1 MTTTIIFPGQG
12 AQKIGM
18 CKDFYESSEIVKDT
32 FKTASD
38 SLGYS
43 MEDLCFVENEKLNL
57 TEYTQPALL
66 TCEIAMWNYMKD
78 RGFKADYFA
87 GHSLGE
93 YTALVAAGVIKFA
106 DGVKIVRR
114 RGELMQ
120 RAVPVGEGAMKVIN
134 FPIGFPKDESEA
146 RIFSAI
152 KKWCNQYDVDVANL
166 NSPRQLVISGP
177 AKAVEW
183 LADANTGFIPGSLMM
198 GDYID
203 IPVSAP
209 FHSRAMRV
217 IEDEFKTFI
226 NGFDFNYDNVDS
238 VYSNKTGVL
247 HDRVNFINNLVSQIS
262 SSVLWIDNMNNICA
276 NNGEIVEIGP
286 GKPLSGFFKSLNI
299 NVTSIMIVRQAET
312 FLKGKG
318 L

>member
-1 MTTTIIFPGQG
+1 MSTTIIFPGQG

-18 CKDFYESSEIVKDT
+18 CKDFYDASDIVKNI

-43 MEDLCFVENEKLNL
+43 MEDLCFSENEKLNL

-66 TCEIAMWNYMKD
+66 TCEVAMWNYLRY
-78 RGFKADYFA
+78 RGFKADYYA

-93 YTALVAAGVIKFA
+93 YTALVAAGVINLSDA
-106 DGVKIVRR
+106 VKIVRR

-120 RAVPVGEGAMKVIN
+120 RAVPVGQGSMKVLN
-134 FPIGFPKDESEA
+134 FPVGTNVSSMFIDIRRTCDRNGIDL
-146 RIFSAI
+146 
-152 KKWCNQYDVDVANL
+152 ANI
-166 NSPRQLVISGP
+166 NSPRQVVISGP
-177 AKAVEW
+177 VTTLQKAAEECVEIFY
-183 LADANTGFIPGSLMM
+183 NNVKPEI
-198 GDYID
+198 ID

-209 FHSRAMRV
+209 FHSREMKI
-217 IEDEFKTFI
+217 IENEFKTFI
-226 NGFDFNYDNVDS
+226 NSFDFNYDNVDS

-262 SSVLWIDNMNNICA
+262 NSVLWIDNMNNICL
-276 NNGEIVEIGP
+276 NSDEIIEIGP

-299 NVTSIMIVRQAET
+299 NTTSIMIVRQAET

>member
-1 MTTTIIFPGQG
+1 MSITVIFPGQG

-18 CKDFYESSEIVKDT
+18 CKDFYDASEIVKNT

-78 RGFKADYFA
+78 RGFNADYFA

-93 YTALVAAGVIKFA
+93 YTALVAAGVMKLSDA
-106 DGVKIVRR
+106 VKIVKR

-120 RAVPVGEGAMKVIN
+120 RAVPVGEGSMKVLN
-134 FPIGFPKDESEA
+134 FPVGA
-146 RIFSAI
+146 NVSAAFI
-152 KKWCNQYDVDVANL
+152 DIRRTCDRNGIDLANI
-166 NSPRQLVISGP
+166 NSPRQVVISGP
-177 AKAVEW
+177 VSTLQKAAEECVQIFYE
-183 LADANTGFIPGSLMM
+183 NNKPEI
-198 GDYID
+198 ID

-209 FHSRAMRV
+209 FHSRGMKI
-217 IEDEFKTFI
+217 IENEFKTFI

-238 VYSNKTGVL
+238 VYSNKTGIL

-262 SSVLWIDNMNNICA
+262 NSVLWIDNMNNICA

-312 FLKGKG
+312 FLKAKG

>member
-1 MTTTIIFPGQG
+1 MSTTVIFPGQG

-18 CKDFYESSEIVKDT
+18 CKDFYDASEIVKNT

-78 RGFKADYFA
+78 RGFNADYFA

-93 YTALVAAGVIKFA
+93 YTALVAAGVMKLSDA
-106 DGVKIVRR
+106 VKIVKR

-120 RAVPVGEGAMKVIN
+120 RAVPVGEGSMKVLN
-134 FPIGFPKDESEA
+134 FPVGANI
-146 RIFSAI
+146 SAAFI
-152 KKWCNQYDVDVANL
+152 DIRRTCDRNGIDLANI
-166 NSPRQLVISGP
+166 NSPRQVVISGP
-177 AKAVEW
+177 VSGLQKA
-183 LADANTGFIPGSLMM
+183 ADECVQIFYENNKPEI
-198 GDYID
+198 ID

-209 FHSRAMRV
+209 FHSRGMKI
-217 IEDEFKTFI
+217 IENEFKTFI
-226 NGFDFNYDNVDS
+226 NGFDFNYDNVDA
-238 VYSNKTGVL
+238 VYSNKTGVI
-247 HDRVNFINNLVSQIS
+247 HDKINFVNNLVSQIS
-262 SSVLWIDNMNNICA
+262 NSVLWIDNMNNICA

-286 GKPLSGFFKSLNI
+286 GKPLSGFFKSLNT

>member
-1 MTTTIIFPGQG
+1 MSITIVFPGQG

-18 CKDFYESSEIVKDT
+18 CKDFYDASEIVKDT

-93 YTALVAAGVIKFA
+93 YTALVAAGVMKLSDA
-106 DGVKIVRR
+106 VKIVKR

-120 RAVPVGEGAMKVIN
+120 RAVPVGEGSMKVLN
-134 FPIGFPKDESEA
+134 FPVGA
-146 RIFSAI
+146 NVSAAFI
-152 KKWCNQYDVDVANL
+152 DIRRTCDRNGIDLANI
-166 NSPRQLVISGP
+166 NSPRQVVISGP
-177 AKAVEW
+177 VSTLQKAAEECVQIFYE
-183 LADANTGFIPGSLMM
+183 NNKPEI
-198 GDYID
+198 ID

-209 FHSRAMRV
+209 FHSKGMKI
-217 IEDEFKTFI
+217 IENEFKTFI

-238 VYSNKTGVL
+238 VYSNKTGIL
-247 HDRVNFINNLVSQIS
+247 HDRINFVNNLVSQIS

>member
-1 MTTTIIFPGQG
+1 MSTTIIFPGQG

-18 CKDFYESSEIVKDT
+18 CKDFYDASEIVKDT

-66 TCEIAMWNYMKD
+66 TCEIAVWNYMKD

-93 YTALVAAGVIKFA
+93 YTALVAAGVMKLSDA
-106 DGVKIVRR
+106 VKIVKR

-120 RAVPVGEGAMKVIN
+120 RAVPVGEGSMKVLN
-134 FPIGFPKDESEA
+134 FPVGVNV
-146 RIFSAI
+146 SAAFI
-152 KKWCNQYDVDVANL
+152 DIRRTCDRNGIDLANI
-166 NSPRQLVISGP
+166 NSPRQVVISGP
-177 AKAVEW
+177 VSTLQKAAEECVQIFYE
-183 LADANTGFIPGSLMM
+183 NNKPEI
-198 GDYID
+198 IN

-209 FHSRAMRV
+209 FHSRGMKI
-217 IEDEFKTFI
+217 IENEFKTFI

-238 VYSNKTGVL
+238 VYSNKTGDL

-286 GKPLSGFFKSLNI
+286 GKPLSGFFKSLNTS
-299 NVTSIMIVRQAET
+299 VTSIMIVRQAET

>member
-1 MTTTIIFPGQG
+1 MSTTVIFPGQG

-18 CKDFYESSEIVKDT
+18 CKDFYDASEIVKDT

-93 YTALVAAGVIKFA
+93 YTALVASGVMKLSDA
-106 DGVKIVRR
+106 VKIVKR

-120 RAVPVGEGAMKVIN
+120 RAVPVGEGSMKVLN
-134 FPIGFPKDESEA
+134 FPVGA
-146 RIFSAI
+146 NVSAAFI
-152 KKWCNQYDVDVANL
+152 DIRRTCDRNGIDLANI
-166 NSPRQLVISGP
+166 NSPRQVVISGP
-177 AKAVEW
+177 VSTLQKAAEECVQIFYE
-183 LADANTGFIPGSLMM
+183 NNKPEI
-198 GDYID
+198 ID

-209 FHSRAMRV
+209 FHSRAMKV

-247 HDRVNFINNLVSQIS
+247 HDRVNFVNNLVSQIS

-276 NNGEIVEIGP
+276 NNGEIIEIGP

-299 NVTSIMIVRQAET
+299 NITSVMIVRQAET